1 MGYTKLNLVA
11 PIYELQEKETIR
23 QHYFFNLFCESDMQL
38 SEFIRSFNEL
48 KKGCIWK
55 GNRKEIELDF
65 NPPKPKTFEQ
75 WHLHNQWKTRKREYW
90 KCKLNG
96 IRDELQKE
104 LIAFFKEDSAKLRQS
119 SKKDWVLDKQID
131 YDDRTPAH
139 LKSKGKN
146 ELASAH
152 QKKIDTLLI
161 QSGMPKDIAQTEVN
175 MNAEVS
181 AEVEVSSD
189 AKLDEM
195 KELADRMEKMEYD

>member
-1 MGYTKLNLVA
+1 MVYTKLNLVA

-38 SEFIRSFNEL
+38 SEFARSFNEV
-48 KKGCIWK
+48 KKGDIWRNN
-55 GNRKEIELDF
+55 GGEIELDF
-65 NPPKPKTFEQ
+65 NPPKPKTIEQ
-75 WHLHNQWKTRKREYW
+75 WCAYNLWDTRKREYW
-90 KCKLNG
+90 KCKLNN
-96 IRDELQKE
+96 IRDELQKD
-104 LIAFFKEDSAKLRQS
+104 LIEFFKEDSAKLRES
-119 SKKDWVLDKQID
+119 SKKDWMLDEQID

-181 AEVEVSSD
+181 AEIESSAD
-189 AKLDEM
+189 VRLKRM
-195 KELADRMEKMEYD
+195 QELANQMENMDYD

>member
-1 MGYTKLNLVA
+1 MAYTKLNLVE

-23 QHYFFNLFCESDMQL
+23 QHYFFDIFCKVDMDIEPFTKSFKNLTQG
-38 SEFIRSFNEL
+38 SEWCQNGVRIFLEFKPPTPTTMVKWATYLQWRVRKRSFGADKI
-48 KKGCIWK
+48 KK
-55 GNRKEIELDF
+55 
-65 NPPKPKTFEQ
+65 
-75 WHLHNQWKTRKREYW
+75 
-90 KCKLNG
+90 
-96 IRDELQKE
+96 IRDELQKD
-104 LIAFFKEDSAKLRQS
+104 LIEFFREDSAKLRES
-119 SKKDWVLDKQID
+119 SKKDWTLDEQID
-131 YDDRTPAH
+131 FDDRTPAH

-189 AKLDEM
+189 AKLDEI
-195 KELADRMEKMEYD
+195 KELADKLEKMEYD

>member
-1 MGYTKLNLVA
+1 MVYTKLNLVA

-38 SEFIRSFNEL
+38 SEFAKSFNEV
-48 KKGCIWK
+48 KKGDVW
-55 GNRKEIELDF
+55 RKNGREIELEF
-65 NPPKPKTFEQ
+65 NPPKRKTFEQ
-75 WHLHNQWKTRKREYW
+75 WCAYNLWERRKREYW
-90 KCKLNG
+90 KCKLNN
-96 IRDELQKE
+96 IRDELQKD
-104 LIAFFKEDSAKLRQS
+104 LIEFFKEDSAKLRQS
-119 SKKDWVLDKQID
+119 SKKDWVLDEQID

-195 KELADRMEKMEYD
+195 KELADMMEKMEYD